1 MKQLENPKQ
10 QNTEQQDTKEGD
22 GKPASPPRK
31 RSSLILILLIL
42 VVTGLI
48 AAALYYGWEAF
59 MQYRLLTETRL
70 NEIQIQ
76 LDQRPTRTQVD
87 SQLRPLQQSIGTSDG
102 RIGQL
107 EQAQQA
113 LLESTE
119 KLYELYG
126 RDENGWKLA
135 EVEYLMSI
143 AQHKLVLEN
152 DFAGAAKT
160 LDAASGRI
168 AELAD
173 PGLLPVRVR
182 INEEIAA
189 LKTRNRPDLVGMTLT
204 LARLGRQISTLQPG
218 FQRKAE
224 PTQAADQPAEATT
237 EEQKPFDQQALE
249 FIKSLVTIKT
259 QKPEQKAVEQT
270 TAIDIAAKLE
280 DNLKLTRWT
289 VLERDDF
296 QYRRLMGE
304 NVDLFKQYYDLE
316 NAANADF
323 YDSLQQLH
331 KSPIKPELPDIGG
344 SLQLLREIV
353 KKREG
358 EAQQLQQPEVSD
370 DTGGEQ

>member
-10 QNTEQQDTKEGD
+10 KNTEQQDTKEGD

-87 SQLRPLQQSIGTSDG
+87 SQLRPLQQSIGTPDG

-296 QYRRLMGE
+296 QYRRLMVE
-304 NVDLFKQYYDLE
+304 NVELFKQYYDLE

-323 YDSLQQLH
+323 YDSLQQLQ